1 MNYESL
7 TGEARTRYDLAIYIY
22 EGHKDAY
29 GVKGRH
35 YRLFT
40 GEGYEVSSE
49 WTTEALRAE
58 CDVIEA
64 AVVAS
69 IRDDERREAAAVASF
84 ESSVAKAIEVGAAD
98 RETAIRWCKD
108 AWAEDGYGEWYG
120 DEHLEYNLG
129 VPFGFFA
136 KLAA

>member
-1 MNYESL
+1 MSNNNE
-7 TGEARTRYDLAIYIY
+7 GEMRVFYSTYIY
-22 EGHKDAY
+22 DEYKSVHGIRPRWIDFDAMSIEELKDMAD
-29 GVKGRH
+29 
-35 YRLFT
+35 RL
-40 GEGYEVSSE
+40 EVE
-49 WTTEALRAE
+49 
-58 CDVIEA
+58 VI
-64 AVVAS
+64 AS
-69 IRDDERREAAAVASF
+69 IGEDNRREAAAVASF
-84 ESSVAKAIEVGAAD
+84 ESSVAKAIEVGASD